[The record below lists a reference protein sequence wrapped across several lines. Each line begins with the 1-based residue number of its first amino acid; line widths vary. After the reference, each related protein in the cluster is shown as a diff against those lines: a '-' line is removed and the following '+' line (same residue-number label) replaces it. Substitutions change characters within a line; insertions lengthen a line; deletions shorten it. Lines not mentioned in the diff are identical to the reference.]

1 MDESD
6 REKTA
11 FITHSGL
18 YQFCVMPFGLCNAP
32 ATFERLMEKILS
44 GLQWQTCLVYLD
56 DVIIFGK
63 NFEEHIAAIDDVFT
77 RFKLAGLKLSPK
89 KCFLFKQ
96 KVEFLGHVVSK
107 DGVSTDPSKVA
118 VVKNWPRPNC
128 VRDVRGFVGLCSY
141 YRKFVKN
148 FTLIA
153 RPLHRLTEKGKRF
166 LWNEECEEAFNALK
180 VALTS
185 TPILAFPT
193 PSDKYILDTDA
204 SNESLGS
211 VLSQIQGG
219 EERVIAYF
227 SKSFSKAERR
237 YCVTRKEL
245 YAIVA
250 SIKHFHH
257 YLYGAEFLVRTDHGA
272 LRWLLNF
279 KQPEGQIARWLE
291 MLGTYNYEIQ
301 HRPGSKHGNADALS
315 RRPCVDCRYCL
326 RLEETE
332 LSTVEDTGG
341 ILLDNNSVKVGYP

>member
-1 MDESD
+1 MFSLS
-6 REKTA
+6 RR
-11 FITHSGL
+11 
-18 YQFCVMPFGLCNAP
+18 CNY
-32 ATFERLMEKILS
+32 FWKE
-44 GLQWQTCLVYLD
+44 
-56 DVIIFGK
+56 
-63 NFEEHIAAIDDVFT
+63 FEEHIAAIDDVFT

-279 KQPEGQIARWLE
+279 KQPEGRLRDGLKCW
-291 MLGTYNYEIQ
+291 
-301 HRPGSKHGNADALS
+301 ALI
-315 RRPCVDCRYCL
+315 
-326 RLEETE
+326 TTKF
-332 LSTVEDTGG
+332 STVQEVNTGMQMRFP
-341 ILLDNNSVKVGYP
+341 DARA